1 MRRILQ
7 VFYATF
13 SAIIFS
19 LAIPNEFIT
28 FGSPFLGLF
37 ALVPLYLA
45 LRNAKTYREAAFL
58 TGWQVFCVHLLSS
71 FWLGFFRDFAI
82 FTLGASA
89 LGTGAIGMAFGCF
102 LYFPF
107 AHSRIEN
114 RFFYDSTGLG
124 VFTRTLFFA
133 AIWTLYEWGKSFGFL
148 GYPWGTIIMSS
159 YKWPL
164 ITQIV
169 SITGTWGISFLFAFF
184 SAIIAEGFCLITEI
198 HRKDKASVFNAYSR
212 CGAICILFFLIVCV
226 YGTFEYT
233 KERIPIKNMETVIV
247 QQNLDPWEGTDS
259 QVISISTRL
268 STQGINEAIKATGE
282 KPDLVVWS
290 EAVLARAFPSALD
303 YYMYNPD
310 EQPLIPFIQE
320 CQVPFVIG
328 APVRKETPTGR
339 GYLNAALY
347 FDKNAEYQGY
357 YAKMH
362 LVPFA
367 EVVPGLEFEWIRNL
381 LSKVI
386 GISSGWLCGT
396 EINLFDVPLN
406 SGESVK
412 ISLPIC
418 FEDAFSSVC
427 SKLYKA
433 GSEVF
438 VNLTNDSWSLTK
450 SAEYQH
456 FVISSFRAIEFRT
469 TLLRAT
475 NSGYS
480 VVVDP
485 AGKILADLPL
495 FQEAV
500 LTTSVPIYERQKT
513 VYSILGD
520 WVPLLCVISFIL
532 FAIITQFNQKRQK

>member
-7 VFYATF
+7 VFYAIF

-37 ALVPLYLA
+37 ALCPLYLA
-45 LRNAKTYREAAFL
+45 LKNAKSYKEAALL
-58 TGWQVFCVHLLSS
+58 TGLQVFLVHLMSS
-71 FWLGFFRDFAI
+71 FWLGYFRDFAL

-89 LGTGAIGMAFGCF
+89 LGTGAIGMAFGCY
-102 LYFPF
+102 LYYPF
-107 AHSRIEN
+107 AQSKIGN
-114 RFFYDSTGLG
+114 RFFYDSTGGG
-124 VFTRTLFFA
+124 VFIRTILFA

-148 GYPWGTIIMSS
+148 AYPWGTILMSS

-164 ITQIV
+164 VTQIV
-169 SITGTWGISFLFAFF
+169 AITGTWGITFLFSFF
-184 SAIIAEGFCLITEI
+184 SAITAEGISLLCEI
-198 HRKDKASVFNAYSR
+198 HKKEKQAVFNAYAR
-212 CGAICILFFLIVCV
+212 CGAMCIVFFLIVCV
-226 YGTFEYT
+226 YGAVEYT

-268 STQGINEAIKATGE
+268 TSQGIEDSIEKTGK
-282 KPDLVVWS
+282 KPNLIVWS
-290 EAVLARAFPSALD
+290 EAVLARVFPAALD
-303 YYMYNPD
+303 YYMHKPD
-310 EQPLIPFIQE
+310 VQPLIPFIQE
-320 CQVPFVIG
+320 TEVPFVIG
-328 APVRKETPTGR
+328 APVKTDTPTGR

-347 FDKNAEYQGY
+347 FDETGEYQGY

-367 EVVPGLEFEWIRNL
+367 EVVPGLEFEWVKKL
-381 LSKVI
+381 LSDVI
-386 GISSGWLCGT
+386 GISSGWICGT
-396 EINLFDVPLN
+396 EINLFEVPLD

-412 ISLPIC
+412 ISTPIC
-418 FEDAFSSVC
+418 FEDAFPDIC
-427 SKLYKA
+427 RKLYKA

-438 VNLTNDSWSLTK
+438 VNITNDSWSLTK

-456 FVISSFRAIEFRT
+456 YVISSFRAMEFRT

-485 AGKILADLPL
+485 AGKILADMPL
-495 FQEAV
+495 FEEAA
-500 LTTSVPIYERQKT
+500 LTTTVPIYERQET
-513 VYSILGD
+513 LYSKLGD
-520 WVPLLCVISFIL
+520 WVPLLCGISCAL
-532 FAIITQFNQKRQK
+532 FAIITQYRQKRKL